1 MDIQNILQ
9 ASGALLKGHFLL
21 TSGRHSDQYVEKFR
35 LLEQPHY
42 LDQAAEAMVADINP
56 DDVDVVLGAAVG
68 GILLAGAVARI
79 LGKRTIFTERVDGKM
94 TLRRGFNIDP
104 GEKVLVVEDIVTTG
118 GSILELLDVVRQCEG
133 KIVKVVWL
141 VDRSTKSINFGA
153 PGGALLRMA
162 IDNWA
167 AVDCP
172 LCKQGMGLTERGRS
186 GKSR

>member
-9 ASGALLKGHFLL
+9 ESGALLKGHFLL
-21 TSGRHSDQYVEKFR
+21 TSGRHSDLYVEKFR

-42 LDQAAEAMVADINP
+42 LDQAAEAMVAGLKP

-94 TLRRGFNIDP
+94 TLRRGFAIDH

-118 GSILELLDVVRQCEG
+118 GSVLELLDVVRHSEG
-133 KIVKVVWL
+133 EIVKVVWL
-141 VDRSTKSINFGA
+141 VDRSTKSIDFGA
-153 PGGALLRMA
+153 PGEALLHLA

-167 AVDCP
+167 AEDCP
-172 LCKQGMGLTERGRS
+172 LCQQGMGLTERGRS
-186 GKSR
+186 GKSS